1 MLAEYES
8 TVCLVFFW
16 FFPLLV
22 LVAHTHLK
30 KSTSALILELIY
42 TFLFLI
48 FWWLLLSSGV
58 VILYFSKRNNS
69 KKYDLQIDFLIFLN
83 YKLGLSRD
91 GVVIVILLL
100 SVVNCWAFLLR
111 ASLFLIIRYSS
122 SVQLTDY
129 HRNTWIRDI
138 SSSM

>member
-69 KKYDLQIDFLIFLN
+69 KKYDLQIDFLF
-83 YKLGLSRD
+83 
-91 GVVIVILLL
+91 
-100 SVVNCWAFLLR
+100 
-111 ASLFLIIRYSS
+111 FLIISWAFHGMVLLLLFFCYLL
-122 SVQLTDY
+122 LTVERSY
-129 HRNTWIRDI
+129 
-138 SSSM
+138 